1 MRGGTL
7 KGAYFLRENLPAD
20 EAEMNQV
27 LLSVIGSSHEL
38 QKSVW
43 VAVEDKPVSCFSV
56 FGVCFKYGS
65 KIIINILLDKLYSL
79 FSLGSAS

>member
-38 QKSVW
+38 QKN
-43 VAVEDKPVSCFSV
+43 
-56 FGVCFKYGS
+56 GLGGGRGQTS
-65 KIIINILLDKLYSL
+65 KLL
-79 FSLGSAS
+79 FSIWGLFQVRFKNNNKYTIR